1 MNNCL
6 RSVQRHTIAK
16 AAPKTTAT
24 QRYINCLE
32 QIRLASA
39 IWPNDYRP
47 RIAKSRFVQMIRPEI
62 V

>member
-6 RSVQRHTIAK
+6 RGIQCHTITE
-16 AAPKTTAT
+16 AASKTTAA
-24 QRYINCLE
+24 QRYINRLE
-32 QIRLASA
+32 QIRFSCA
-39 IWPNDYRP
+39 IWSNDYRT

>member
-16 AAPKTTAT
+16 AAPKTTAA
-24 QRYINCLE
+24 QRYINRLK
-32 QIRLASA
+32 QIRFSCA
-39 IWPNDYRP
+39 IWSNDYRA

>member
-6 RSVQRHTIAK
+6 RGVQCHTITE
-16 AAPKTTAT
+16 AATKTTAA
-24 QRYINCLE
+24 QRHINRLE
-32 QIRLASA
+32 QIRLAGA
-39 IWPNDYRP
+39 IWSNDYRP

>member
-6 RSVQRHTIAK
+6 RGIQRHAIAK
-16 AAPKTTAT
+16 TATKTTAA
-24 QRYINCLE
+24 QRYINRLE
-32 QIRLASA
+32 QICLAGA
-39 IWPNDYRP
+39 IWSNDYRP

>member
-6 RSVQRHTIAK
+6 RGIQRHTVAE
-16 AAPKTTAT
+16 AATKTTAA
-24 QRYINCLE
+24 QRYINRLE
-32 QIRLASA
+32 QIRLAGA
-39 IWPNDYRP
+39 IWSNDYRP

>member
-16 AAPKTTAT
+16 TATKTTAA
-24 QRYINCLE
+24 QRHINRLK
-32 QIRLASA
+32 QIRLAGA
-39 IWPNDYRP
+39 IWSNDYRP

>member
-6 RSVQRHTIAK
+6 RGVQRHTIAK
-16 AAPKTTAT
+16 AATKTTAA
-24 QRYINCLE
+24 QRYINRLK
-32 QIRLASA
+32 QIRLAGA
-39 IWPNDYRP
+39 IWPNDYRA

>member
-6 RSVQRHTIAK
+6 RGVQRHTIAK
-16 AAPKTTAT
+16 AATKTTAA
-24 QRYINCLE
+24 QRYINRLK
-32 QIRLASA
+32 QIRLAGA
-39 IWPNDYRP
+39 IWPNDYRT

>member
-16 AAPKTTAT
+16 AATKTTAA
-24 QRYINCLE
+24 QRHINRLE
-32 QIRLASA
+32 QIRLAGA
-39 IWPNDYRP
+39 IWSNDYRT